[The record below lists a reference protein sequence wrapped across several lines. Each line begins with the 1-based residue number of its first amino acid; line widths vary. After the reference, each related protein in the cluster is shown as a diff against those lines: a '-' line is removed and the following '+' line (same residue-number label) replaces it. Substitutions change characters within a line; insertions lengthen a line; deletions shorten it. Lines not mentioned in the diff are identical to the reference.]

1 LPPPLASRGGA
12 FFGNFHHP
20 IFYKNAAKKRRNDVI
35 LIVSLLLSLSLIGAL
50 LLLFSKEGDTVIV
63 TVDGAVFGEYPLCED
78 RVVEIRTNSTLNILV
93 IRDGR
98 AHIREASC
106 PDGICAAH
114 KPISRQGESIVCL
127 PHRVVVTVQ
136 CTEQQNAPDIVT

>member
-1 LPPPLASRGGA
+1 MEKATRI
-12 FFGNFHHP
+12 H
-20 IFYKNAAKKRRNDVI
+20 ITDAKKRRNEVI

-114 KPISRQGESIVCL
+114 RPIFRDGASIICL
-127 PHRVVVTVQ
+127 PNKVVVSVSS
-136 CTEQQNAPDIVT
+136 ENEKEPDIIA